1 MCYAQCI
8 KIIHVSDVGFLR
20 IGDLCTIRDPL
31 CCYLFW
37 REEKTLSLSD
47 RENLFFYFSIP
58 QAFGLQKSI
67 GGGGSSSSSSSS

>member
-8 KIIHVSDVGFLR
+8 KIVHVSDVAFLR
-20 IGDLCTIRDPL
+20 IGDSCTIGDPL

-37 REEKTLSLSD
+37 REEKTLSLSG
-47 RENLFFYFSIP
+47 RENLFFYFSIL

-67 GGGGSSSSSSSS
+67 GGGSSSSSGS